1 MVIASKTDSEILKE
15 LGGRLRSYRLQV
27 NLTQAE
33 LSTRAGVSRTTIRDA
48 ELGKDSQLS
57 TLVKFLR
64 ALGRL
69 DNLDA
74 FLPAPSVSPIQLMK
88 RQGKPRQRARSGSAC
103 LNSCPRF
110 ISGLRAGCEWCR
122 VVHGG
127 VRRLRR
133 TQSRGGQLG
142 AHPGF
147 HLTRPAPSVAVLRGT
162 FRSA

>member
-88 RQGKPRQRARSGSAC
+88 RWGKPRQRARK
-103 LNSCPRF
+103 
-110 ISGLRAGCEWCR
+110 
-122 VVHGG
+122 
-127 VRRLRR
+127 
-133 TQSRGGQLG
+133 
-142 AHPGF
+142 
-147 HLTRPAPSVAVLRGT
+147 PADG
-162 FRSA
+162 